1 MPRLIPRLGFTR
13 FEADEHYQQALT
25 HYAKR
30 KVNDAILAMELAI
43 ELLPTNAEYYAAR
56 GFFYLEDGVD
66 KKAAADFEKAL
77 ELYPYEMMAHYG
89 RGIIAYK
96 AKNWDEAQA
105 HFTDAYRANPER
117 PETLYYLA
125 LTHHHKG
132 ENAPALATMQKAQ
145 VLFEA
150 NGDKRKSQT
159 GRWVKQLLKLVKQ
172 EQLPPGKTRG
182 EK

>member
-1 MPRLIPRLGFTR
+1 MPRLTQRLGFTR

-30 KVNDAILAMELAI
+30 KVNDAILSMELAI

-66 KKAAADFEKAL
+66 KKAAVDFEKAL
-77 ELYPYEMMAHYG
+77 QLHPYEMMAHYG
-89 RGIIAYK
+89 QGIIAYK
-96 AKNWDEAQA
+96 AKKWDEAQE
-105 HFTDAYRANPER
+105 HFVNAYHANPER

-132 ENAPALATMQKAQ
+132 ENSPALAYMQQAQ

-150 NGDKRKSQT
+150 GGDKRKSQT

-172 EQLPPGKTRG
+172 EQLPPGKTKG
-182 EK
+182 KK